1 MPASRSVLSGNFQLF
16 DFRQLT
22 CRHLLHQ
29 LQNCLLLD
37 FANLNEL
44 HDANSIRCWIG
55 DHPPWVAW
63 HYHI

>member
-1 MPASRSVLSGNFQLF
+1 
-16 DFRQLT
+16 
-22 CRHLLHQ
+22 
-29 LQNCLLLD
+29 
-37 FANLNEL
+37 L